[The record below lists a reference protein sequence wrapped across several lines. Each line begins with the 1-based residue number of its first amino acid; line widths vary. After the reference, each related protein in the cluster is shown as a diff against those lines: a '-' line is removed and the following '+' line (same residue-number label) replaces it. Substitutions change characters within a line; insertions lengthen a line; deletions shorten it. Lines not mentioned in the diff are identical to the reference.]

1 MRSVTNEKKQR
12 HNDVETEYRK
22 TKENRKQ
29 KTKTK
34 AMKTKNNVQKAVLR
48 SAAVIVSF
56 VLISF
61 TVSAQEFW
69 KKLLT
74 HSSFNEIAIALM
86 ETENKA
92 ELPAETGSESTFR
105 FNLVQENDN
114 QLSLEEWMTKDFY
127 FGMPLQLNNETENEL
142 ELENWMFNERVFS
155 PETTGESPMEL
166 EAWMTSDEVWNS

>member
-1 MRSVTNEKKQR
+1 
-12 HNDVETEYRK
+12 
-22 TKENRKQ
+22 
-29 KTKTK
+29 
-34 AMKTKNNVQKAVLR
+34 MKTKNNVQKAVLR

-105 FNLVQENDN
+105 FNLVQENDK

-127 FGMPLQLNNETENEL
+127 FGMSSAQLENETENGL
-142 ELENWMFNERVFS
+142 ELENWMLNERIFS
-155 PETTGESPMEL
+155 PENADEKPIEL

>member
-1 MRSVTNEKKQR
+1 
-12 HNDVETEYRK
+12 
-22 TKENRKQ
+22 
-29 KTKTK
+29 
-34 AMKTKNNVQKAVLR
+34 MKTKNNVQKAVLR

-86 ETENKA
+86 ETESKA
-92 ELPAETGSESTFR
+92 ELPAETGSESAFR

-127 FGMPLQLNNETENEL
+127 FGMSPAQLGNETEYGL
-142 ELENWMFNERVFS
+142 ELENWMLNERVFS
-155 PETTGESPMEL
+155 PEKLDEKPMEL

>member
-1 MRSVTNEKKQR
+1 
-12 HNDVETEYRK
+12 
-22 TKENRKQ
+22 
-29 KTKTK
+29 
-34 AMKTKNNVQKAVLR
+34 MKTKNNVQKAVLR

-127 FGMPLQLNNETENEL
+127 FGMSPAQLGNEMEYGL
-142 ELENWMFNERVFS
+142 ELENWMLNERVFS
-155 PETTGESPMEL
+155 PEKLDEKPMEL

>member
-1 MRSVTNEKKQR
+1 MTEKTRGNKSLKTIKQE
-12 HNDVETEYRK
+12 N
-22 TKENRKQ
+22 NRKQ

-92 ELPAETGSESTFR
+92 ELPAETGSESPFR
-105 FNLVQENDN
+105 FNLVQEIDK
-114 QLSLEEWMTKDFY
+114 QLTLGEWMTKDFY
-127 FGMPLQLNNETENEL
+127 FGIQMKKGLNI
-142 ELENWMFNERVFS
+142 
-155 PETTGESPMEL
+155 
-166 EAWMTSDEVWNS
+166 

>member
-1 MRSVTNEKKQR
+1 
-12 HNDVETEYRK
+12 
-22 TKENRKQ
+22 
-29 KTKTK
+29 
-34 AMKTKNNVQKAVLR
+34 MKTKNNVQKAVLR

-86 ETENKA
+86 ETESKA

-127 FGMPLQLNNETENEL
+127 FGMSPAQLGNETEYGL
-142 ELENWMFNERVFS
+142 ELENWMLNERVFS
-155 PETTGESPMEL
+155 PEKLDEKPMEL

>member
-1 MRSVTNEKKQR
+1 
-12 HNDVETEYRK
+12 
-22 TKENRKQ
+22 
-29 KTKTK
+29 
-34 AMKTKNNVQKAVLR
+34 MKTKNNVQKAVLR

-86 ETENKA
+86 ETESKA

-127 FGMPLQLNNETENEL
+127 FGMSPAQLGNETEYGL
-142 ELENWMFNERVFS
+142 ELETWMLNERVFS
-155 PETTGESPMEL
+155 PEKLDEKPMEL